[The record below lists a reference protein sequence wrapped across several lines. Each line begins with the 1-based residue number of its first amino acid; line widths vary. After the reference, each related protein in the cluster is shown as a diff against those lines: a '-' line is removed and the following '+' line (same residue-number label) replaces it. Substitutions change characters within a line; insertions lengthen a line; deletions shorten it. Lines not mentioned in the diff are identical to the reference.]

1 KRRNKNFSIILHWR
15 WTFLCPS
22 PFMHYTE
29 HIESN
34 NLTGHTNIWAWLKPA
49 SIYHLSKITLHC
61 LAASFRQQINQQKTE
76 KESK

>member
-1 KRRNKNFSIILHWR
+1 
-15 WTFLCPS
+15 
-22 PFMHYTE
+22 MHYSE